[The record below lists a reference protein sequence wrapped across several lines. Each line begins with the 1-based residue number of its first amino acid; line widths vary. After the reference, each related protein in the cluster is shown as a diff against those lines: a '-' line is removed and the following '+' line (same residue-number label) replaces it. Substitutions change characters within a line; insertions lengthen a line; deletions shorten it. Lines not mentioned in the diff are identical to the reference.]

1 MNTVLIARNA
11 VDRVPPSDVPVQPPS
26 EGGGAGLSFLEALA
40 AAADSSAE
48 GEFGQAA
55 LTNLTEE
62 FPSEDSLSDE
72 ELEEVLYPDQTEPPG
87 PEGAEEQRLDLA
99 YAQAEPPLPTGAEEA
114 LVSGSGP
121 ASDLALA
128 TPDEESSE
136 PTLHPLLVDDPEAT
150 TAAERVPEE
159 ALVAERREN
168 EGSVNPRASAN
179 AQQPATDGVNAKA
192 PERPEGS
199 GESPHHE
206 SDAKQADQEEGRP
219 SAFSRAAPRAA
230 VLDPAAQP
238 TPASPSSA
246 GRETARVAV
255 RTLPELPVQNESRIL
270 AQVRV
275 LVEDQGGTARI
286 RLEPPQLGELNLRV
300 TVRHDLVQLN
310 LMVDRSAIADV
321 FNRHLP
327 ELRGALEA
335 QGLQIDHAQVDVRDR
350 EDSDDSRSPASL
362 FDDNGDPNRSGDR
375 GPHGDWPAPEHTRGG
390 SELVINDLG
399 AVNVHV

>member
-11 VDRVPPSDVPVQPPS
+11 VDRVPPSEVPVQPPS

-87 PEGAEEQRLDLA
+87 PEGAEEQRLDVA

-136 PTLHPLLVDDPEAT
+136 PTLHPLPVDDPEAT
-150 TAAERVPEE
+150 TA
-159 ALVAERREN
+159 AERREN

-179 AQQPATDGVNAKA
+179 AQRPATDEINAKA
-192 PERPEGS
+192 PERPGGS

-206 SDAKQADQEEGRP
+206 SDAKQAAQEEGRP
-219 SAFSRAAPRAA
+219 SEFSRAAPRDA
-230 VLDPAAQP
+230 VLDSAAQP

-375 GPHGDWPAPEHTRGG
+375 GPHGDWPAPESARGD